1 MSALHFLSGGFNM
14 KGNKNILALVIL
26 VTVLAVTASLLIA
39 IQSFFKLKEID
50 HLVNQAEDNH
60 LEYELIITNDLT
72 NDYEFKAK

>member
-1 MSALHFLSGGFNM
+1 M

>member
-1 MSALHFLSGGFNM
+1 M
-14 KGNKNILALVIL
+14 KQNKNILAIVIV

-39 IQSFFKLKEID
+39 IQSFFNLKEID

-72 NDYEFKAK
+72 NDYDFKAK